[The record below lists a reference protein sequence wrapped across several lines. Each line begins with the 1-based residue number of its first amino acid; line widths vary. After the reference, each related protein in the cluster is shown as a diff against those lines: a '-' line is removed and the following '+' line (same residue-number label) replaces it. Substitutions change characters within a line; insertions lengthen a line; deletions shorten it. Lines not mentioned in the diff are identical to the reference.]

1 VCCLNIN
8 EWDGGGGGLGMFN
21 IDDLVKNKQ
30 IKFAYKI
37 INSEMHSWNALG
49 KHWLNNLIQKKNAGI
64 C

>member
-1 VCCLNIN
+1 
-8 EWDGGGGGLGMFN
+8 MFN

-49 KHWLNNLIQKKNAGI
+49 KHWLNNLIQKKMLGSANLGHGSL
-64 C
+64 